1 MAIIE
6 WNLLHITHV
15 IFAGRA
21 LRKCLREVPTQL
33 DAAGKAVGPAESAI
47 QPPDKDRCSSPD
59 PAAPG
64 AAAMDERRCVY
75 LAHRASAFVQWVPLQ
90 LRQSAGNAQRDAAQP
105 HLWRLFRASGELVWL
120 LYIAQAQV
128 YLPSIGCLSNFVCQP
143 AANNQVLHSE
153 KHHRA
158 VIHFLRALCMYVS
171 CAFQPVSEHVSG
183 GILEYVNLEVLE

>member
-1 MAIIE
+1 MAITE

-21 LRKCLREVPTQL
+21 LGKCMCEVPTQL
-33 DAAGKAVGPAESAI
+33 DSSSKAVGPAESAI

-59 PAAPG
+59 HAAPG
-64 AAAMDERRCVY
+64 AAAMDGRRCVY
-75 LAHRASAFVQWVPLQ
+75 LAHRASASLKWVPLQ
-90 LRQSAGNAQRDAAQP
+90 LRQSAGNTQKDAAQP
-105 HLWRLFRASGELVWL
+105 HLWRIFRASGELIWL

-128 YLPSIGCLSNFVCQP
+128 YLQTIGCLSNFVCQP

-158 VIHFLRALCMYVS
+158 VIHFLKALCIHM
-171 CAFQPVSEHVSG
+171 
-183 GILEYVNLEVLE
+183 